1 MDVEIRPLH
10 PTDSLEEL
18 TELLHRCYQR
28 LADMGFN
35 YTATYQTV
43 ETTRERVGDN
53 ECFVALADGRI
64 IGTALLIPHRLTMHE
79 FADQPGVAYAG
90 QLGVDPEYRNFGLGS
105 RLMDAVE
112 DRAREMR
119 FHTVMGDTS
128 EGADYLLKMYAGR
141 GYKAVGY
148 HQWPG
153 KSYRSVVLAKQLS
166 A

>member
-1 MDVEIRPLH
+1 
-10 PTDSLEEL
+10 
-18 TELLHRCYQR
+18 
-28 LADMGFN
+28 
-35 YTATYQTV
+35 
-43 ETTRERVGDN
+43 
-53 ECFVALADGRI
+53 
-64 IGTALLIPHRLTMHE
+64 
-79 FADQPGVAYAG
+79 
-90 QLGVDPEYRNFGLGS
+90 
-105 RLMDAVE
+105 MDAVE